1 MKRPISISIGPGQG
15 GDLIVD
21 ALANAGLLNQAR
33 YTYPDLKIVK
43 YSDSGSSEK
52 VINSFR
58 RLQRAVWATW
68 RRIPYYSQFETPSGY
83 LLPLSDSLLEKRLEP
98 CGLFIGWLQVSL
110 SCMKKAIVS
119 VRPLFL
125 STRCRAFGSGWSL

>member
-21 ALANAGLLNQAR
+21 ALANAGLLNQAW

-58 RLQRAVWATW
+58 RLQ
-68 RRIPYYSQFETPSGY
+68 
-83 LLPLSDSLLEKRLEP
+83 
-98 CGLFIGWLQVSL
+98 CGRMGHVAPDPILQP
-110 SCMKKAIVS
+110 
-119 VRPLFL
+119 VRN
-125 STRCRAFGSGWSL
+125 AFGIPFTLSGQNSNEKTRRNVNCS